1 MDAFA
6 IKKFPKHVLKLMADD
21 GDFSPHQ
28 PAGQIAL
35 QSSLQLVLLF
45 LLHLSERLEKV
56 VGVGRLIKIVALLI
70 SQKVLNVRTGGTV
83 VDVGVQDLNLA
94 ETLHL

>member
-1 MDAFA
+1 
-6 IKKFPKHVLKLMADD
+6 
-21 GDFSPHQ
+21 
-28 PAGQIAL
+28 L